1 MSTVTTLWMAGVVL
15 MMLIFGAIAAYGYF
29 KQSKKQHP

>member
-1 MSTVTTLWMAGVVL
+1 MTNVTTLWMAGVVL

-29 KQSKKQHP
+29 RQPKK